1 MSQFTVTTELILYN
15 IVNNYKI
22 LISILRE
29 IYYIVRWCSWGCH
42 IHNFSSVRS
51 YGKAG
56 ITYQTLNDWLK
67 RGQTEK
73 SGKYYHFFK
82 YIQKC
87 NADAAKTLLERLN
100 TAAKAGDTRICMFIL
115 ERRFSEEFGRKV
127 YRKTNIVAENL
138 NQNVEIVVTDA
149 DKIRDSIL
157 EKFTLDT
164 EN

>member
-1 MSQFTVTTELILYN
+1 MARPSKLNPELQQKIGEN
-15 IVNNYKI
+15 IS
-22 LISILRE
+22 LGLTSALAP
-29 IYYIVRWCSWGCH
+29 SA
-42 IHNFSSVRS
+42 
-51 YGKAG
+51 AG

-115 ERRFSEEFGRKV
+115 EKRFSEEFGRKV